1 MTDDREP
8 FVGKITQKAI
18 LFGPDGDVLV
28 TSVDDHWEPPGG
40 TFEFGETLGGG
51 LRREL
56 REELDLDAV
65 VGPPVVRRLAR
76 QRDREPHGDARLP
89 L

>member
-1 MTDDREP
+1 
-8 FVGKITQKAI
+8 
-18 LFGPDGDVLV
+18 
-28 TSVDDHWEPPGG
+28 
-40 TFEFGETLGGG
+40 
-51 LRREL
+51 
-56 REELDLDAV
+56 V